1 MVEQQ
6 SIPALATL
14 SAIGHNVENPDN
26 LMKIG
31 QFICLLLMLT
41 LKSQGQYYDENICTT
56 YYSNLNDLPLVV
68 KTELDS
74 IITFNF
80 KHYKNILLFH
90 RAYRI
95 NIPPLEFYWLS
106 GKEAPFYEV
115 MYFLNMPEKGIYAD
129 HSKGSYYTF
138 VFYFDSS
145 GTLLEPVNLPSEFIN
160 PQSIISYKHAR
171 RISRALWHNRINKV
185 SGGLVLK
192 MNQNTF
198 EWRFNRTI
206 NSGRFNGKY
215 KYQEI
220 NINALNGEVI
230 KNEIINSFIED

>member
-1 MVEQQ
+1 M
-6 SIPALATL
+6 
-14 SAIGHNVENPDN
+14 
-26 LMKIG
+26 
-31 QFICLLLMLT
+31 
-41 LKSQGQYYDENICTT
+41 
-56 YYSNLNDLPLVV
+56 
-68 KTELDS
+68 
-74 IITFNF
+74 
-80 KHYKNILLFH
+80 
-90 RAYRI
+90 
-95 NIPPLEFYWLS
+95 
-106 GKEAPFYEV
+106 
-115 MYFLNMPEKGIYAD
+115 
-129 HSKGSYYTF
+129 
-138 VFYFDSS
+138 
-145 GTLLEPVNLPSEFIN
+145 PSEVIN